1 MPETGR
7 EQPHDVPARFL
18 PYESRAL
25 TYRSDARKL
34 ARTIV
39 VTTVV
44 CGGLAVLSFLVGE
57 RRIVEWAGSAAGDEP
72 TARDVATFVLRAPRF
87 LMYAVIAL
95 LFAIGLDRKQRFWV
109 HVALIVL
116 ALELI
121 FAGALVRIL
130 KIVIGRPRPTAGVQ
144 EFRPFLLTA
153 NLYHS
158 FPSGDAAVVATSISF
173 FVYFARRSSVRILCL
188 VVLAMVVF
196 ERLMNAHHF
205 PIDALAGAY
214 LGFVTSFIA
223 WHWFVVGFPL
233 KKLRVWFGQDR
244 PEAGSA
250 TAPAA
255 GTEGAQR

>member
-7 EQPHDVPARFL
+7 ERPHSVPARFL

-34 ARTIV
+34 ARTIL
-39 VTTVV
+39 VTTLV

-57 RRIVEWAGSAAGDEP
+57 RRIVECAGAAAGDDP

-116 ALELI
+116 GLELI
-121 FAGALVRIL
+121 FAGALVRIV
-130 KIVIGRPRPTAGVQ
+130 KIVVGRPRPVTSVQ
-144 EFRPFLLTA
+144 EFRPFLLTG

-158 FPSGDAAVVATSISF
+158 FPSGDAADVATSVSF

-188 VVLAMVVF
+188 AVLAAVMF
-196 ERLMNAHHF
+196 ERLMNAHHY
-205 PIDALAGAY
+205 PSDVLAGAY
-214 LGFVTSFIA
+214 LGFVTSFIV

-233 KKLRVWFGQDR
+233 KKLRMWLGQDR
-244 PEAGSA
+244 PDTGSPAAPAGTQEAG
-250 TAPAA
+250 
-255 GTEGAQR
+255 R